1 MSCGHQCPSVFDEV
15 CPQSEYCQI
24 CCGAEK
30 SSHIVDL
37 IEFSNYADA
46 NIDNDPIVVLP
57 CGHHY
62 NITTL
67 DGVFGMAQ
75 AYSMNSNGDYVD
87 VKPLLRSDDV
97 KPKCCPDCRVVVHSV
112 GRYGRLLNF
121 LRLRFLERKH
131 TMATGRSLKVCAYK
145 LSQDDID
152 DKGLATIE
160 KRLHGILKEIKNGP
174 TQSVYEAC
182 GGNAQVEVPSPP
194 SKTLV
199 QTLQLM
205 GKTYS
210 RLIKES
216 KDDYYERAVQVYAE
230 VIEICDDTFSFRL
243 GAEIRLSLAKLY
255 MRWCNVKEM
264 EKELELLLDPILA
277 KEGSPAF
284 TSLVQEVKALKG
296 QNSTG
301 ALKEVLE
308 AMNVIDEYDYGGSW
322 SAHWYECPNGHPY
335 FIGNCGMAMQQSRC
349 IECGEAVGG
358 GQHRLHSTNRQSE
371 TARRIIDRS

>member
-1 MSCGHQCPSVFDEV
+1 
-15 CPQSEYCQI
+15 
-24 CCGAEK
+24 
-30 SSHIVDL
+30 L

-46 NIDNDPIVVLP
+46 NIDEDPIVVLP

-67 DGVFGMAQ
+67 DGVFGMSQ
-75 AYSMNSNGDYVD
+75 AYTINPNGDFVD

-131 TMATGRSLKVCAYK
+131 TMAIGRSLKACAYK
-145 LSQDDID
+145 LSQDEID

-160 KRLHGILKEIKNGP
+160 KKLHGILKEIKNGP
-174 TQSVYEAC
+174 TQLVYDAC
-182 GGNAQVEVPSPP
+182 GGNTQVEVPSPP
-194 SKTLV
+194 SNTIV
-199 QTLQLM
+199 QALQLT

-216 KDDYYERAVQVYAE
+216 KDDNYERAVQAYAE

-277 KEGSPAF
+277 KEDSPVF
-284 TSLVQEVKALKG
+284 SSLVKETKALKE
-296 QNSTG
+296 QISTG
-301 ALKEVLE
+301 ALEEVFE
-308 AMNVIDEYDYGGSW
+308 AMNVIDGYDYGGSW

-335 FIGNCGMAMQQSRC
+335 FIGECGMAMQQSRC
-349 IECGEAVGG
+349 MECGETVGG
-358 GQHRLHSTNRQSE
+358 GQHRLHNTNRQSE
-371 TARRIIDRS
+371 TVRRIIDRS